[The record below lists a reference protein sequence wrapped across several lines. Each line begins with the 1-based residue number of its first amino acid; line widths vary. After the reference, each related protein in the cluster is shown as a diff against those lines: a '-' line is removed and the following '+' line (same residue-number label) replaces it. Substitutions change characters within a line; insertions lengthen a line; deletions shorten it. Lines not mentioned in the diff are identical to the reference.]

1 MSFLFVG
8 MPRKDA
14 GLRGKQPGEIALHS
28 KPVGTGGGGKGVED
42 RAGFGALLGVAEQP
56 VLAPDHERSDG
67 VLCPVVVRGNGRIM
81 QESIQI
87 LLFVPGILTRSGKP
101 GAADRH
107 K

>member
-1 MSFLFVG
+1 MFVG
-8 MPRKDA
+8 VPRQDEVS
-14 GLRGKQPGEIALHS
+14 RGKQPGEIALHS

-42 RAGFGALLGVAEQP
+42 RTGFGALLGVAEQP

-101 GAADRH
+101 GTAGRH